1 MYNPKSMVATEFID
15 NDEILD
21 TLRYAEEHKNDLAL
35 VNSIIER
42 AGDCKGLTHREAAI
56 LLLMRGSGHDS
67 KDVRSGQTKI
77 KQAF

>member
-42 AGDCKGLTHREAAI
+42 AGDCKGLTHR
-56 LLLMRGSGHDS
+56 
-67 KDVRSGQTKI
+67 
-77 KQAF
+77 

>member
-35 VNSIIER
+35 
-42 AGDCKGLTHREAAI
+42 
-56 LLLMRGSGHDS
+56 
-67 KDVRSGQTKI
+67 
-77 KQAF
+77 